1 MTRRNA
7 TKRFDASKVQ
17 GDGAWVEA
25 RVMTIGDMLEAQ
37 KTKDSNM
44 EFTLKMFKSHI
55 VDWNWSDENGEP
67 LPSPSD
73 EPEILHTL
81 TQEEYQFLTEV
92 FRGSETELK
101 N

>member
-17 GDGAWVEA
+17 GDGAWVEV

-37 KTKDSNM
+37 ETEDSNM
-44 EFTLKMFKSHI
+44 VFTLRMFKTHI
-55 VDWNWSDENGEP
+55 VDWNWSDEDGEP
-67 LPSPSD
+67 LASPAD
-73 EPEILHTL
+73 EPEVLETL
-81 TQEEYQFLTEV
+81 TQEEYQFLTDV
-92 FRGSETELK
+92 FQGTETELK